1 MKTTLQFLLLFFS
14 CCSFA
19 QITLEHTYNEG
30 AVNRVKLEYSG
41 EKYYF
46 LKGATN
52 ELVFNNVDHTLWKT
66 ILLPAPQSNPL
77 AGGSR
82 IYDVSEARINSDAKI
97 EILYSYYN
105 NMSNRYE
112 SRISQEDGT
121 ILLTIPDASS
131 VYLDEIP
138 GLSDKLITEN
148 IISNPI
154 SKVYSLSDLTL
165 ENTYTEGTIKR
176 IKLENS
182 GEKYYV
188 LDKTNQNTKIYNP
201 NHSLWKTITLPKP
214 SNAKYGDI
222 GIISENQINT
232 DDLMEI
238 GYSYFTLEG
247 STYNYVGKLINE
259 NNEELLTIPKAKI
272 VSINSIEGLENKL
285 MATLDHNYIDNQ
297 ISFSTNVY
305 GIPSLTLENA
315 YQSEVAR
322 IKLENSGEKYYTSN
336 RQLTNQAKIYNSNHT
351 LWKTI
356 NLPIPSDS
364 DINNFLFT
372 VNHISET
379 KIDPDKLLEVT
390 YIYYPIV
397 ILSFQ
402 TYDCRVINENGEIL
416 ITANGIDRLLL
427 NELSDLKNKLMGYTY
442 NPFNNSYSSKVYSLE
457 NLKTYDFNE
466 KQKVIIAPNPAKS
479 FLNINSL
486 SSPIKEVTIYN
497 MSGALVK
504 RETAQNSTKINI
516 EKLPIG
522 IYIVNLTDF
531 NNQKST
537 HKITVLRQ

>member
-1 MKTTLQFLLLFFS
+1 M
-14 CCSFA
+14 
-19 QITLEHTYNEG
+19 
-30 AVNRVKLEYSG
+30 
-41 EKYYF
+41 
-46 LKGATN
+46 
-52 ELVFNNVDHTLWKT
+52 
-66 ILLPAPQSNPL
+66 
-77 AGGSR
+77 
-82 IYDVSEARINSDAKI
+82 
-97 EILYSYYN
+97 
-105 NMSNRYE
+105 
-112 SRISQEDGT
+112 
-121 ILLTIPDASS
+121 
-131 VYLDEIP
+131 
-138 GLSDKLITEN
+138 
-148 IISNPI
+148 
-154 SKVYSLSDLTL
+154 TL
-165 ENTYTEGTIKR
+165 ENE
-176 IKLENS
+176 
-182 GEKYYV
+182 
-188 LDKTNQNTKIYNP
+188 
-201 NHSLWKTITLPKP
+201 
-214 SNAKYGDI
+214 
-222 GIISENQINT
+222 
-232 DDLMEI
+232 
-238 GYSYFTLEG
+238 
-247 STYNYVGKLINE
+247 
-259 NNEELLTIPKAKI
+259 
-272 VSINSIEGLENKL
+272 
-285 MATLDHNYIDNQ
+285 
-297 ISFSTNVY
+297 
-305 GIPSLTLENA
+305 
-315 YQSEVAR
+315 YQSEVTR

-364 DINNFLFT
+364 DINNFLFN

-427 NELSDLKNKLMGYTY
+427 NELSDLKNKLIGYTY

-457 NLKTYDFNE
+457 NLKTYGFNE

-497 MSGALVK
+497 LSGTLVK
-504 RETAQNSTKINI
+504 RETAQNITKINI